1 MAGLP
6 LSLKNKNLKVT
17 FMKKLFFAATLFLLT
32 AQSYAQTPPP
42 IKVPGGV
49 PDGAFKTNTVFEKG
63 KPYFSQD
70 KRYFLVF
77 QEDGNLVLYKY
88 NSKNNT
94 PAIWQTRTHG
104 IAMKSCV
111 FQEDGNLVL
120 YDYSGKARWAANGGS
135 VDKGGSGSGDKFY
148 PKGPGSHWMN
158 LQNDG
163 NLVIYVGQF
172 NRNRNNPRWSTG
184 TFEKN

>member
-1 MAGLP
+1 
-6 LSLKNKNLKVT
+6 
-17 FMKKLFFAATLFLLT
+17 MKKLFFAATLFLLT

-70 KRYFLVF
+70 KRYFL
-77 QEDGNLVLYKY
+77 
-88 NSKNNT
+88 
-94 PAIWQTRTHG
+94 
-104 IAMKSCV
+104 V